1 MAKIIITA
9 KVEDAAKWEEGFRTH
24 GDLLRSMTSTVS
36 YFTMVLHQHMTHIV
50 ESGLLATTFAIQ
62 PSADNELTIYAD
74 VDDVDKYFEV
84 MDSPATEEAMAFDGV
99 LRDTVKV
106 LTAYCGIPSRFLSW
120 TKSSATS

>member
-1 MAKIIITA
+1 MAKVIITA

-36 YFTMVLHQHMTHIV
+36 YFTI
-50 ESGLLATTFAIQ
+50 
-62 PSADNELTIYAD
+62 SADNELTIYAD

-84 MDSPATEEAMAFDGV
+84 LDSPATEEAMASDGV

-106 LTAYCGIPSRFLSW
+106 SVLDKEFSY
-120 TKSSATS
+120 

>member
-36 YFTMVLHQHMTHIV
+36 YFTI
-50 ESGLLATTFAIQ
+50 
-62 PSADNELTIYAD
+62 SADNELTIYAD

-84 MDSPATEEAMAFDGV
+84 MDSPATIEAMAFDGV

-106 LTAYCGIPSRFLSW
+106 SVLDKEFSY
-120 TKSSATS
+120 